1 MEAHSA
7 VGSTSV
13 RWALSRAELWGSS
26 YDGDETASFSAVTA
40 GNVGGPVLPVVRG
53 GPGVGGASDPLVLQ
67 HGIQPTG
74 RMGGLIIAH
83 GNRTCRGRL
92 VGSRRRLSSHHTRI
106 SGSVG

>member
-1 MEAHSA
+1 M
-7 VGSTSV
+7 GS
-13 RWALSRAELWGSS
+13 EH
-26 YDGDETASFSAVTA
+26 DGDETASFSAVTA

-74 RMGGLIIAH
+74 RLGGLIAH
-83 GNRTCRGRL
+83 GNRTCCGRL
-92 VGSRRRLSSHHTRI
+92 VDSRRRLSSHHTRI